1 MKPVNLDLM
10 TPTDLAHVAAKLGR
24 KLVLN
29 PAGQIVALDGQ
40 ALPTEQELAEALASV
55 RSRKVLAPDAFRQ
68 LFTPGEIHAIF
79 RRGTLT
85 STQAM
90 MIANAWARFTTARAI
105 HSDSPELEQALD
117 LFVTAEILT
126 SDRRARIAAFLPPV
140 A

>member
-1 MKPVNLDLM
+1 M
-10 TPTDLAHVAAKLGR
+10 TAVELAYVAAKLGR
-24 KLVLN
+24 KLVLDA
-29 PAGQIVALDGQ
+29 AGQISVLDGQ
-40 ALPTEQELAEALASV
+40 EPPTEQELAEALAAV
-55 RSRKVLAPDAFRQ
+55 RSRKVLTPDAFRK
-68 LFTPGEIHAIF
+68 LFTPQEIHAIF